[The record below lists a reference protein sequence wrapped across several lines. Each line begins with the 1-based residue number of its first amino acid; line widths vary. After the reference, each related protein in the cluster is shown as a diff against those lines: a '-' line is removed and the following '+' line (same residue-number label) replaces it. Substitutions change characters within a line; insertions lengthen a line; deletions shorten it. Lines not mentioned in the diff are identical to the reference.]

1 MSLEE
6 RKIWVDGRL
15 EPWERVTVHVLS
27 QSVQRGSLVFDVMPC
42 YWQGESARILGMRE
56 HVDRFLRSAR
66 LNGMEVGLDRD
77 AIVEAIR
84 ATVRANPGAEIVKIS
99 GYHPGIALD
108 VLPISRE
115 PSVAIAAFRI
125 AEVVPSGGRASFGA
139 RLARLQIASA
149 IKMPPR
155 VLSPQVKIAA
165 GYTHAA
171 LAKRRARDEGFDDV
185 LFLDENDCVAESST
199 QSFFLAER
207 GVIRTAPTDTVL
219 AGITRALVIE
229 LIQAEGIPF
238 EAEPIAR
245 SALDVADEAFLTG
258 TSIDVWPV
266 ARIDQRE
273 LPEPLPGPLTSRLV
287 ARFRRVVAG
296 DDPEHSPRWMQDVV

>member
-1 MSLEE
+1 MSVQE

-42 YWQGESARILGMRE
+42 YWQGERARILGMRE
-56 HVDRFLRSAR
+56 HVDRFLRSAE
-66 LNGMEVGLDRD
+66 LNGMELRLDRA
-77 AIVEAIR
+77 AIIEAIR
-84 ATVRANPGAEIVKIS
+84 DTVRANPGAEIVKIS
-99 GYHPGIALD
+99 GYHTGIALD
-108 VLPISRE
+108 VLPISHE

-125 AEVVPSGGRASFGA
+125 ADVVPAGSLGSYAVRPAH
-139 RLARLQIASA
+139 LQIASA
-149 IKMPPR
+149 IKMPSR

-185 LFLDENDCVAESST
+185 LFLDEDGCVAESST
-199 QSFFLAER
+199 QSFFLVDH
-207 GVIRTAPTDTVL
+207 GVVRTAPTATVL

-229 LIQAEGIPF
+229 LLRDEAIPVKV
-238 EAEPIAR
+238 EPIERA
-245 SALDVADEAFLTG
+245 ALDAADESFLTG
-258 TSIDVWPV
+258 TSINVWPV
-266 ARIDQRE
+266 ARIDERQ
-273 LPEPLPGPLTSRLV
+273 LPQPIPGPITARLT
-287 ARFRRVVAG
+287 ARFARVVAG